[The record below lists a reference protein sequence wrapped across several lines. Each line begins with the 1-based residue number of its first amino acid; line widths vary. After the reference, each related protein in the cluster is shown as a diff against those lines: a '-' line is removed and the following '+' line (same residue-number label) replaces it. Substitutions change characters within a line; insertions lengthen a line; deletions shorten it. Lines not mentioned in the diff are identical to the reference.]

1 MSARRWVSPVILI
14 VMMIAFFTP
23 LASAAAFGF
32 SLPGQG
38 FTLQPLLDGIGD
50 RSFLPQVMASIML
63 ALLSAF
69 GSLLLLVPTML
80 LLHMR
85 LPKLLPYAETF
96 TMIAFVIPPVA
107 LVSGVS
113 ITFRA
118 LAPSFM
124 ISVLSLVPF
133 YIVLSMPLVYRAL
146 DAGIRAIDVGT
157 LMAAGRSLG
166 ASTARV
172 VLQIIVP
179 NLTPALISGGLL
191 CATMAI
197 GEYTFASLLLHNTF
211 PVFLEQIG
219 NQSIRPAAALSVL
232 TLLATWALMASLTA
246 VADRLGRRRGA
257 RGTSSDDTVI
267 SQTLPRLEATT

>member
-1 MSARRWVSPVILI
+1 MKRQSIASPIILI
-14 VMMIAFFTP
+14 VMMIVFFVP
-23 LASAAAFGF
+23 LVSSAAFGF

-38 FTLQPLLDGIGD
+38 FTLKPLIDGVGN
-50 RSFLPQVMASIML
+50 RSFLPQVLASIML
-63 ALLSAF
+63 ALLATI
-69 GSLLLLVPTML
+69 GSLALLVPTQL

-85 LPKLLPYAETF
+85 VPKLLPYAESF
-96 TMIAFVIPPVA
+96 TMIAFVVPPVA

-118 LAPSFM
+118 VSPSFM
-124 ISVLSLVPF
+124 TSVFSLVPF
-133 YIVLSMPLVYRAL
+133 YMVLSMPLVYRAL
-146 DAGIRAIDVGT
+146 DAGIRAIDVST

-166 ASTARV
+166 ASTIRV
-172 VLQIIVP
+172 VLQIIIP

-232 TLLATWALMASLTA
+232 TLLVTWGLMASLTA
-246 VADRLGRRRGA
+246 VADRLGRRRTPRKSGA
-257 RGTSSDDTVI
+257 DADPVLI
-267 SQTLPRLEATT
+267 LPRLETTT